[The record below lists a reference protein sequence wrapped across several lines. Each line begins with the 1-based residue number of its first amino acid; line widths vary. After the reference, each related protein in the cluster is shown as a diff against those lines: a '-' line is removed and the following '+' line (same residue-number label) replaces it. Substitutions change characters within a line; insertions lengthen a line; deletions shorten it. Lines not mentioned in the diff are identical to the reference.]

1 MIHCNNTRTHT
12 YGFISFI
19 LNIHQA
25 GATSSV
31 KPTLDVLSLPRSLWG
46 KISTDV
52 AGWSLSSRVGLNL
65 VDDNN
70 AAIDLAASNDDLD
83 TSIKVGESILSN
95 KSVRKFYS
103 NSNKMYTQ
111 QSFTFLLYMI
121 KAN

>member
-1 MIHCNNTRTHT
+1 M
-12 YGFISFI
+12 ISFHSSLI
-19 LNIHQA
+19 IHQA

-65 VDDNN
+65 VDDDN
-70 AAIDLAASNDDLD
+70 ASIDLAASNDDLD

-95 KSVRKFYS
+95 NLSVRKFYS

-111 QSFTFLLYMI
+111 QSFTFS
-121 KAN
+121 